1 MEVITKYVADDGTE
15 FEFEDECLDY
25 ELKEKMKGIYG
36 FKAYDSSA
44 REIHPSDYD
53 DLDDF
58 ATDMMFLKV
67 TDVKGWEKFMDIC
80 DEKRVYFVDGVDEI
94 CEKGLFFFDEDHD
107 YWTSWEAEYEKLRVI
122 RRKMDY

>member
-1 MEVITKYVADDGTE
+1 MEVITKYLANDGTE

-36 FKAYDSSA
+36 FKAYDSNA
-44 REIHPSDYD
+44 QEIHPFDYD

-58 ATDMMFLKV
+58 ITDMMFLKI
-67 TDVKGWEKFMDIC
+67 TDVKGWKEFLDIC
-80 DEKRVYFVDGVDEI
+80 DEERVYLLDGVDDI

-107 YWTSWEAEYEKLRVI
+107 YWTSWDYEYEKLRNI